1 MSFIKVFLL
10 KAFSSLFG
18 YKRVINIQINVY
30 NRLKKRM
37 PGLPENELLNK
48 LITSRTRAWP
58 KVGSKEQEQEY
69 YAQFLQNP
77 NKTLDDVI
85 WAIIDY
91 EFILSRAQEAIIK
104 GQQMGLTIDEVVG
117 HWHDFEAR
125 VRDDIRE
132 SVRKKAMKGS

>member
-18 YKRVINIQINVY
+18 YKGVINTQINVY
-30 NRLKKRM
+30 NRLKKQM
-37 PGLPENELLNK
+37 PEAPENELLNK
-48 LITSRTRAWP
+48 LITSRTKAWP
-58 KVGSKEQEQEY
+58 RAGSRGQEQEY
-69 YAQFLQNP
+69 YAQFLENP
-77 NKTLDDVI
+77 NKTLEDVI

-104 GQQMGLTIDEVVG
+104 GQQMGLTMDEIVG

-125 VRDDIRE
+125 VKGEIRE
-132 SVRKKAMKGS
+132 SIKRKVGRRS